1 MKPQTP
7 ESGPEDT
14 RRGPSWHFALT
25 AFIGL
30 VAAFVFVG
38 APQIDIVVSR
48 LFLLPDGAFIFNYPG
63 FGQYLRLAFQILFV
77 LAVIVSIAGL
87 VLAAFMRRNLFTLT
101 FPKWL
106 YVVLCLAVGPGLVT
120 NVILKDN
127 WGRARPFHV
136 QEFGGKQTFTPAL
149 MLSDQCERNCSFVAG
164 EASAIYMLFFSLAF
178 LARRRRNALL
188 ATGIVTGFVAGAV
201 RVAQGGHFL
210 SDVVFAG
217 VLMALIAEA
226 LLWLVFGPGGRVLG
240 NGGPVHKRLAALP
253 GRIRAAVSRAW
264 SALGRQTGHKLL
276 STLSAKTKS
285 IRQDR

>member
-7 ESGPEDT
+7 ESGPEET

-25 AFIGL
+25 AFTGL
-30 VAAFVFVG
+30 LAAFVFVG
-38 APQIDIVVSR
+38 VPQIDIAVSR
-48 LFLLPDGAFIFNYPG
+48 LFLLPDGAFVFNYPG
-63 FGQYLRLAFQILFV
+63 FGQNLRLAFQILFA
-77 LAVIVSIAGL
+77 LAVIISIVGL

-106 YVVLCLAVGPGLVT
+106 YLVLCLAVGPGLVT

-127 WGRARPFHV
+127 WGRARPFHIE
-136 QEFGGKQTFTPAL
+136 EFGGTQTFTPAL

-164 EASAIYMLFFSLAF
+164 EASAIYMLFFAVAF

-188 ATGIVTGFVAGAV
+188 AAGIVAGFAAGVV
-201 RVAQGGHFL
+201 RMAQGGHFL

-226 LLWLVFGPGGRVLG
+226 LLWLVLGPGGKVLAD
-240 NGGPVHKRLAALP
+240 GGPVHKRLAALSGKAATAMHGKIGGKP
-253 GRIRAAVSRAW
+253 FSERAP
-264 SALGRQTGHKLL
+264 
-276 STLSAKTKS
+276 KTKS
-285 IRQDR
+285 LRQDR